1 MRVASL
7 LLSSVFGL
15 SILSVQAQNY
25 IVNGSFERAPQ
36 KKSPPPR
43 LFHCD
48 FSGNAA
54 VFDENL
60 DGWQAFQIQTPDLFW
75 VRQDGSDCPLSLPA
89 PRSGERMIGLIMYLP
104 GLENEHEYD
113 YHEFAVG
120 ALAKPLSPGKRYR
133 LSFWTRSDL
142 EIGARHLES
151 LAYRNKGRI
160 RPLLCGNFGFFFST
174 QPFLRQEDFR
184 RSIFDFGIRPQF
196 NHAEAVDTR
205 GQWQRISFD
214 FEAPEA
220 WRYFVFGNFFS
231 DNVTPT
237 NVPDNEMQRI
247 YIHNVERSK
256 EEGLIRRIAYYF
268 FDDFM
273 LMEIDDALQFDRQ
286 EAALALRRAIE
297 EQGAY
302 ELPDDLLFDTGSAF
316 VKPEAASLL
325 DSLAA
330 ALLRAPIDRLLIEGH
345 TDNRGSRELNS
356 KLSQARAEAV
366 KDCLIQRGVSP
377 ERLRATGMGFERP
390 VADNATPEGRAR
402 NRRVCIRVDNP

>member
-1 MRVASL
+1 MR
-7 LLSSVFGL
+7 
-15 SILSVQAQNY
+15 Q
-25 IVNGSFERAPQ
+25 
-36 KKSPPPR
+36 
-43 LFHCD
+43 
-48 FSGNAA
+48 
-54 VFDENL
+54 
-60 DGWQAFQIQTPDLFW
+60 FW
-75 VRQDGSDCPLSLPA
+75 
-89 PRSGERMIGLIMYLP
+89 
-104 GLENEHEYD
+104 
-113 YHEFAVG
+113 
-120 ALAKPLSPGKRYR
+120 
-133 LSFWTRSDL
+133 
-142 EIGARHLES
+142 
-151 LAYRNKGRI
+151 
-160 RPLLCGNFGFFFST
+160 FFFS
-174 QPFLRQEDFR
+174 QRSLFLRQEDFR